1 MNNKLTDSLNK
12 NIILNYMSLEQN
24 QLPKLKNNHFNGI
37 KKAHITRNNST
48 KN

>member
-1 MNNKLTDSLNK
+1 MNHKLTDSLNK
-12 NIILNYMSLEQN
+12 NIMLNYMSLEHK

-37 KKAHITRNNST
+37 KKALIIRNNST